1 MTQGTELAHA
11 AINELEQRLL
21 DTHQARQAAMLASS
35 TSEAIALQKLAENAQ
50 SALQAARL
58 DDPIAPI
65 IAPFLRAV
73 HGGREWTTSPD
84 QAPKPRK
91 VSTDMAGPLIVPV
104 LDGGEDAEPVEPVKR
119 RKRKPDYVKQVKRA
133 MAAGL
138 NVRSA
143 NFTADG
149 VSMTFGE
156 AEAPV
161 DDTVI
166 ETADELRKLI

>member
-1 MTQGTELAHA
+1 MTQSTELTHA
-11 AINELEQRLL
+11 AIKELEERLL
-21 DTHQARQAAMLASS
+21 VIQARPAAILASS
-35 TSEAIALQKLAENAQ
+35 MAEVIALRKLVENAR

-58 DDPIAPI
+58 DEPIAPI
-65 IAPFLRAV
+65 IAPLLRAV
-73 HGGREWTTSPD
+73 HGWRERTTSPD
-84 QAPKPRK
+84 EAPKPRK
-91 VSTDMAGPLIVPV
+91 VSTDLAGPPPIVPV

-119 RKRKPDYVKQVKRA
+119 HKRKPDYVKQVKRA

-149 VSMTFGE
+149 VSMTFGG